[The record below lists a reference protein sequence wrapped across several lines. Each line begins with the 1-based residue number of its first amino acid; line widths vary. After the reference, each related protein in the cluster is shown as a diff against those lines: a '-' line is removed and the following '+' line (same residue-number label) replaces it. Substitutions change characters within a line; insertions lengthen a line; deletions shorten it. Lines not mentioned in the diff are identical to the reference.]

1 MSVKNEA
8 MRREG
13 DLSNI
18 PENLKRLASNYLDN
32 VLNYSIGRVSFDRF
46 RKMTAQELSRVL
58 CGKMIE
64 IVFSNGGRG
73 LLIDPDS
80 YPEIYNLKDIW
91 KAVRGESGE
100 ECDEFYFGETGFS
113 PIPFSHLKKG
123 YFPKHLIHINLAIAN
138 KYEGCIALFLCNQDC
153 RRIFEAAE
161 KVAEKDGEPLY
172 YSSLFPELKRGGGR
186 KSGNRMRPGERI
198 DIMRKIE
205 SGIPVAEIAR
215 RSGVSRQTVYN
226 VRKKIFAL
234 FTPKNIKFFTEKTKK
249 PRKSGRVSFE
259 AYNDEIGYFASV

>member
-58 CGKMIE
+58 CGEIIE
-64 IVFSNGGRG
+64 IVFSGGGRG

-80 YPEIYNLKDIW
+80 YPEIYDSRGLRFQMRFKDEIFFQESGFNVISFSNLKK
-91 KAVRGESGE
+91 KAVP
-100 ECDEFYFGETGFS
+100 EFFDYRDW
-113 PIPFSHLKKG
+113 
-123 YFPKHLIHINLAIAN
+123 LIEHTYGNGGIL
-138 KYEGCIALFLCNQDC
+138 ALFLSGFDIDC
-153 RRIFEAAE
+153 IFEAAE

-172 YSSLFPELKRGGGR
+172 RSSLFPELKRGGGE
-186 KSGNRMRPGERI
+186 KSGNRMCIGERV
-198 DIMRKIE
+198 DIMREIA

-226 VRKKIFAL
+226 LRKKLSAP
-234 FTPKNIKFFTEKTKK
+234 FTQFFTGKTKK

-259 AYNDEIGYFASV
+259 AYNDEIGYSASV